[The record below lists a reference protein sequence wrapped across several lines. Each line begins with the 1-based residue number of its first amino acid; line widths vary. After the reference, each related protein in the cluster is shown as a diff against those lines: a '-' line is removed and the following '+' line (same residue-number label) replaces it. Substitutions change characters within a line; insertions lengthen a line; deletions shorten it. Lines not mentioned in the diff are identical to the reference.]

1 MPVATGPGQT
11 AHLQPQHE
19 THVIQANLGQQSLE
33 SRTPGDRLPALTE
46 IIVDDQHPRRG
57 PSQSLGP
64 LAKPILH
71 LRRLAVFADLFGAG
85 LAHVDKGIAVQM
97 PCVHLG
103 TGPLSLPHTR
113 GVHCH
118 RGVLRRLVKSPH
130 ASPPGDRVRPG
141 TRRCEPVWPG
151 SRSWG
156 VRADVPRVPEASA
169 TGSCPVSGGGHG
181 VGCEAGHDAPP
192 CRCLFAHHSA
202 KSNRSDAATIGRP
215 AAFEQD
221 ESTAAFCLRAHH
233 GEGRDLHAEEP
244 GQRLQAVPNP
254 GPAMIVGLT
263 REGIDPAEESPAHH
277 ALHTVIDPNFIRD
290 HDLRAIP
297 PCHARILHIGSRCL
311 GPVGHRPSQRHDGQ
325 MYQGWS
331 RLSSS
336 QRKLWVAPNVDHPH
350 VVFDFTTDRSGAGPE
365 RMLKGYQGYLQ
376 ADAYSAYDRLYA
388 DGTIVEVGC
397 WMHARRKFFEAK
409 TSDPLRAH
417 QALAWIRGLYA
428 VEREAKTKELDDA
441 QRLTLR
447 QEQSRPIL
455 ETIKEWLDKE
465 VGQVLPKSPM
475 AEAIGYALNHW
486 KALERYLEAG
496 FLEIDNGAS
505 ERGLRPVAVGRNN
518 WLFLG
523 SEAGGK
529 TAAILMSL
537 CATCKRVGIDPL
549 AYLRDVLE
557 RISTHP
563 ASRIAEL
570 VPDQWRK
577 IRAGPDQGES
587 PSTSAGP

>member
-1 MPVATGPGQT
+1 MRAVTRINGMTQPPHELPTDLETAHQLIAELLETVRTQGRFIEKLQHQLEQLLRRIYGRKSEKLDPNQLLLFARELLETAGDDPAATGEPTPAPPQETAPAAEPAPPKKPGHGRKSLPK
-11 AHLQPQHE
+11 HLLRRREVHDVPAELLPCPDCGALRVCIGEEVREQLEYVPACMM
-19 THVIQANLGQQSLE
+19 VIQHVRPKYACKACEGNVVIAERLPEPIEKGLPGPGLLAQVIVSKYADHLPLNRQEGILRRHGVELPRSTTCDWMAVCAGLLEPIVKQMHREILQS
-33 SRTPGDRLPALTE
+33 RVIQTDDTPVTVLDKVKGRYQGRLWIHLGDR
-46 IIVDDQHPRRG
+46 
-57 PSQSLGP
+57 
-64 LAKPILH
+64 
-71 LRRLAVFADLFGAG
+71 
-85 LAHVDKGIAVQM
+85 
-97 PCVHLG
+97 
-103 TGPLSLPHTR
+103 
-113 GVHCH
+113 
-118 RGVLRRLVKSPH
+118 
-130 ASPPGDRVRPG
+130 
-141 TRRCEPVWPG
+141 
-151 SRSWG
+151 
-156 VRADVPRVPEASA
+156 
-169 TGSCPVSGGGHG
+169 
-181 VGCEAGHDAPP
+181 
-192 CRCLFAHHSA
+192 
-202 KSNRSDAATIGRP
+202 
-215 AAFEQD
+215 
-221 ESTAAFCLRAHH
+221 
-233 GEGRDLHAEEP
+233 
-244 GQRLQAVPNP
+244 
-254 GPAMIVGLT
+254 
-263 REGIDPAEESPAHH
+263 
-277 ALHTVIDPNFIRD
+277 
-290 HDLRAIP
+290 
-297 PCHARILHIGSRCL
+297 
-311 GPVGHRPSQRHDGQ
+311 
-325 MYQGWS
+325 
-331 RLSSS
+331 
-336 QRKLWVAPNVDHPH
+336 DHPH

-409 TSDPLRAH
+409 TSDPLRSH

-475 AEAIGYALNHW
+475 AEAIGYALHHW

-518 WLFLG
+518 WLFVG

-587 PSTSAGP
+587 PSTSADP